1 MSRRRALLAASQT
14 GKSRLKFPLYLTSN
28 EGTGKVRTIK
38 SNETTLALFDYFLQ
52 NAKPYEEMPD
62 IIELYFDK
70 GQVFFDELEINAM
83 AKISTNTYIDCF
95 HDADYDWF
103 IFMKEDGNIEM
114 TYND

>member
-1 MSRRRALLAASQT
+1 MDRRRALLATSQINS
-14 GKSRLKFPLYLTSN
+14 GLKFPLYLTSN
-28 EGTGKVRTIK
+28 KGTGKVRTIE
-38 SNETTLALFDYFLQ
+38 SSETTLALLDYFLQ

-70 GQVFFDELEINAM
+70 GQVFFDELEINSM
-83 AKISTNTYIDCF
+83 AKISTNPYIDCF

-103 IFMKEDGNIEM
+103 IFMKEDGVIEM

>member
-1 MSRRRALLAASQT
+1 MDRRRALLATSQINN
-14 GKSRLKFPLYLTSN
+14 GLKFPLYLTSN
-28 EGTGKVRTIK
+28 KGTGKVRTIESSK
-38 SNETTLALFDYFLQ
+38 TTLALLNYFLQ

-83 AKISTNTYIDCF
+83 AKISTNSYIDCY

-103 IFMKEDGNIEM
+103 IFMKEDGVIEM
-114 TYND
+114 THND